1 MMRARQD
8 VVDDRG
14 AGRIVFVGNA
24 RCYHTMDWYRTVK
37 SLCGSRPVVIVTD
50 LIESEGHVRLVN
62 EDDEVVGLFN
72 VDRLLFG
79 RQSSLGNM
87 WRNAVKLLMC
97 PLQAVRLRR
106 IASIWPGAV
115 YHAHTMYY
123 MLLCWLAGV
132 PFVGT
137 PQGSEILI
145 RPQRSRIYRHFAVK
159 SLRAA
164 QNVTVDSVDM
174 RDEILRLSDVRADI
188 IQNGVDVESLM
199 QASKAGTDRSVV
211 LSFRGMTPLYRI
223 LDIVR
228 ARARSHSRPDLA
240 FIYPF
245 WDEQYQQQVAAELQ
259 AGDQMLGR
267 LNRVDMTRLL
277 ARTVLA
283 ISVPRS
289 DSSPRSVYEAIF
301 AGACVA
307 APVGGW
313 MSVLPGCM
321 RERIVVV
328 HPDDSDWFER
338 AYEKAKV
345 VIERPF
351 EPSEAALDMLDQ
363 RRSMRLVIKRYYTRL
378 PRVAG

>member
-1 MMRARQD
+1 MMRASQD